1 VAAAFRSSST
11 LPSWR
16 ARREA
21 FAALARSLGAP
32 LRILDF
38 RAGEATL
45 RVRVRHRAAEGHD
58 ASEANLAVLDYQLRG
73 QEPLTPDEQA
83 LTLHWDTECP
93 DEAASIAAKL
103 ERLAPHPARPR

>member
-1 VAAAFRSSST
+1 
-11 LPSWR
+11 
-16 ARREA
+16 
-21 FAALARSLGAP
+21 

-45 RVRVRHRAAEGHD
+45 RARIRQRGADGHD
-58 ASEANLAVLDYQLRG
+58 ASEANLAVLDHQIRG

-93 DEAASIAAKL
+93 GEAAPVAAAL
-103 ERLAPHPARPR
+103 ERLAPRRPTR